1 VCQELAKNLARE
13 LKELREAKGAK
24 ARRLLHPS
32 RRCRCSTRG
41 RVRVAD
47 APRAHRS

>member
-24 ARRLLHPS
+24 VRTAAS
-32 RRCRCSTRG
+32 RRG
-41 RVRVAD
+41 RHA
-47 APRAHRS
+47 ACTAQQAC